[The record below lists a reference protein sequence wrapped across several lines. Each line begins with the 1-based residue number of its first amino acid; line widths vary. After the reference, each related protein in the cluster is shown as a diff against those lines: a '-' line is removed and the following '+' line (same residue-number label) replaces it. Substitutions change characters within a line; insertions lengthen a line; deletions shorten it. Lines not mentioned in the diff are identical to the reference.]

1 MREADA
7 RARPGPAA
15 VVPVPPGRADPYVGL
30 VPLVAFADAADPAR
44 YVPLPDDWVL
54 GLADVVE
61 STRAIAQGRYKT
73 VNMLGAAVITAV
85 TNALPGRVFPFVFGG
100 DGASV
105 ALPAADAAV
114 LAEALGRTA
123 AFARDELGL
132 SLRVALVPVVAARA
146 AGHDVRVA
154 RFAPSPEAAS
164 HLAYAMFAGGG
175 LAWAEAQL
183 KAGAFALAPA
193 PSGARPDLAGLSCRF
208 RAIPARRGVVLSL
221 IVVPGPRPEAFPAL
235 VRAILRLADEDGA
248 EGRPLPVSGPM
259 PDFLPEGGGVEARA
273 LGGPFARVRV
283 AAKSAFAA
291 LVFRTGLRLGGFDP
305 RRYRRTLAVNA
316 DFRKFD
322 DGLRMT
328 LDCSLARADAL
339 AAALAGA
346 RDEGACRY
354 GLHRQGAAHLTCF
367 TPAASRMDHIHFV
380 DGADGGYA
388 AAARALKAAE
398 GAGP

>member
-1 MREADA
+1 MRDAGA

-15 VVPVPPGRADPYVGL
+15 VVPTPPGGGDPYVEL

-44 YVPLPDDWVL
+44 TVPLPEDWVL
-54 GLADVVE
+54 GLADVVD

-105 ALPAADAAV
+105 ALPGADAAV
-114 LAEALGRTA
+114 LAEALARTA
-123 AFARDELGL
+123 AFAQGELGL
-132 SLRVALVPVVAARA
+132 TLRVALVPVAAARA

-154 RFAPSPEAAS
+154 RFAPSPEAAP

-193 PSGARPDLAGLSCRF
+193 APGARPDLAGLSCRF

-221 IVVPGPRPEAFPAL
+221 IAVPGPRPEAFPAL
-235 VRAILRLADEDGA
+235 VRAILRLADEDGT
-248 EGRPLPVSGPM
+248 EGRPLPAAGPM
-259 PDFLPEGGGVEARA
+259 PDFLPEGAVVEARA
-273 LGGPFARVRV
+273 LGGPLARVRV
-283 AAKSAFAA
+283 AARSAFAA
-291 LVFRTGLRLGGFDP
+291 LVFRAGLPLRGFDP
-305 RRYRRTLAVNA
+305 HHYRRTLAANA
-316 DFRKFD
+316 DFRKYD

-328 LDCSLARADAL
+328 LDCSPARAEAL
-339 AAALAGA
+339 EAALASA
-346 RDEGACRY
+346 RAEGTCRY
-354 GLHRQGAAHLTCF
+354 GLHRQSAAHLTCF

-388 AAARALKAAE
+388 AAARALKAT
-398 GAGP
+398 P